1 MVDQTPHAHGI
12 IRLDTH
18 PAPRRRATEHIKR
31 PIQQTRIRAST
42 PTRDTTLPGH
52 APARHRTLARFHRYT
67 EASDTSLLAHET
79 PLTFADVDAISLRIR
94 DSAQTIARHALRA
107 GPLAGHADLHSQRP
121 VSRQPR
127 AQCSRRNALCAAF
140 SSAGRMLHS
149 TQRSL
154 DRCAPSIGIPP
165 PPRAL
170 TSCRGAA
177 A

>member
-1 MVDQTPHAHGI
+1 MKIKGVRETHIHARHMVDQTPHAHGI

-94 DSAQTIARHALRA
+94 DSAQAIARHALRA
-107 GPLAGHADLHSQRP
+107 GPLAGHADLHEAEIGSAIPLAAPSLPPASRAMQPSQR
-121 VSRQPR
+121 
-127 AQCSRRNALCAAF
+127 ALRRVQLGGADAA
-140 SSAGRMLHS
+140 
-149 TQRSL
+149 
-154 DRCAPSIGIPP
+154 
-165 PPRAL
+165 
-170 TSCRGAA
+170 
-177 A
+177 